1 MNFLHV
7 NLTRNALVA
16 EYPDRSFRVDR
27 RLVHWSETAFG
38 EVSPELVPG
47 SRLATGKDAGGDSRA
62 GHYRRKGARFDG
74 MRVTRQLDR
83 GSYIPMGASFI
94 VVNCEAVYD
103 VTDR

>member
-1 MNFLHV
+1 MIECADESVL
-7 NLTRNALVA
+7 
-16 EYPDRSFRVDR
+16 RSRI
-27 RLVHWSETAFG
+27 
-38 EVSPELVPG
+38 
-47 SRLATGKDAGGDSRA
+47 ATGKDAGGDSRA

-83 GSYIPMGASFI
+83 GSYIQKGASFI